1 MSITIAQ
8 RAARLAEMPMFCA
21 SCGSQD
27 PGARYVDFDAAW
39 DGPVV
44 NPEDGIKMQID
55 DLVVC
60 ENCLKEASAL
70 VGLVDP
76 DQTAETLARAQQ
88 DLIAK
93 EEKIAELQRY
103 IDGLQTAISAKPGGR
118 QPAQPKAKERKKVVP
133 LPGSRA
139 GKTPPAI
146 EAVPDSAAESSEG
159 VKIIR
164 VENES

>member
-76 DQTAETLARAQQ
+76 DQVSQTLARAQQ

-93 EEKIAELQRY
+93 EHEIRDLQGYVSR
-103 IDGLQTAISAKPGGR
+103 LEAALSAKPGGR
-118 QPAQPKAKERKKVVP
+118 KPAQPKAKKGPRVAEVVSDQP
-133 LPGSRA
+133 KP
-139 GKTPPAI
+139 
-146 EAVPDSAAESSEG
+146 AAEPSEG

>member
-1 MSITIAQ
+1 MSITIAK
-8 RAARLAEMPMFCA
+8 REARLAEMPMFCA

-27 PGARYVDFDAAW
+27 PEARYVDFDAAW

-76 DQTAETLARAQQ
+76 DRVAETLANAQE
-88 DLIAK
+88 DLVAK
-93 EEKIAELQRY
+93 EQKITELQRY
-103 IDGLQTAISAKPGGR
+103 IERLEAAIDAKPGGR
-118 QPAQPKAKERKKVVP
+118 QPRQAKADKPKEKVQVA
-133 LPGSRA
+133 GSRR
-139 GKTPPAI
+139 GKTPPAVQ
-146 EAVPDSAAESSEG
+146 AAAEPSEG

-164 VENES
+164 VQDQA